1 MSLLFDGARLWKLTT
16 DNPMSLVKV
25 KGISKRLKRRGIR
38 TVDEHVQLIGLIEE
52 PYKTMVI
59 LAMSTGLI
67 LALTWDRL
75 NFPDGTMLV
84 SQGAVSVRIG
94 ACNTEYSKDEVPLA
108 PELAQVL
115 PDWRETC
122 GVSVGLVFPSSRTG
136 GCQHAGQIQ
145 QNHIRPAGQKLG
157 LEGVSWHSFRHS
169 YRSLLDETFAPIGVQ
184 QLMRHAQV
192 PTTMNVYGNAAMK
205 SKREANSK
213 VVQMI
218 VKPDTQNTQSASA
231 A

>member
-1 MSLLFDGARLWKLTT
+1 MEIDH

-94 ACNTEYSKDEVPLA
+94 ACNTENSKDEVPLA

-136 GCQHAGQIQ
+136 GCQHAGKSNKTI
-145 QNHIRPAGQKLG
+145 
-157 LEGVSWHSFRHS
+157 S
-169 YRSLLDETFAPIGVQ
+169 APQ
-184 QLMRHAQV
+184 AKNWALKA
-192 PTTMNVYGNAAMK
+192 
-205 SKREANSK
+205 
-213 VVQMI
+213 
-218 VKPDTQNTQSASA
+218 
-231 A
+231 